1 MVICLG
7 FPGGTAGKNA
17 HTNSGEAGD
26 SSSIPGF
33 GRYPGGGNGNPHQH
47 SCLGNP
53 TGQRSLAVYIP
64 GGCKES
70 DMTKLLSTHTYCF
83 PNINNIYFSYF
94 RRLGSLISW
103 S

>member
-1 MVICLG
+1 MAICLG

-53 TGQRSLAVYIP
+53 TGQRSLAAHGVA
-64 GGCKES
+64 KNQ
-70 DMTKLLSTHTYCF
+70 T
-83 PNINNIYFSYF
+83 
-94 RRLGSLISW
+94 
-103 S
+103 